1 MNIDAISAIRQ
12 ATQQLTPQSLNAQ
25 KAQVDAFRDLVR
37 NGASNEGSTPSPSGL
52 DNPAT
57 LSERFFSRVS
67 DMQKNHKA
75 VMIPVQ
81 ERMVELSGRGINVNE
96 SAPPYDPDHSNMAQM
111 LPSSSNSESSESIN
125 FGQELS
131 STEQL
136 QELMNNHNERM
147 RETLRLQFDVGR
159 AVVEEELLAGIA
171 GRSARNL
178 DMLLRGQ

>member
-1 MNIDAISAIRQ
+1 MTIDSISAIRQ
-12 ATQQLTPQSLNAQ
+12 ATQQATPQSLDAQ
-25 KAQVDAFRDLVR
+25 RAQVDAFRDLVR
-37 NGASNEGSTPSPSGL
+37 NGSTSEQARPSGL

-81 ERMVELSGRGINVNE
+81 TRMQELSGRGASANE
-96 SAPPYDPDHSNMAQM
+96 NAAPYDPDHTNMAQM
-111 LPSSSNSESSESIN
+111 LPSTSQVDSSNSID
-125 FGQELS
+125 FGTNPSQS
-131 STEQL
+131 EQL